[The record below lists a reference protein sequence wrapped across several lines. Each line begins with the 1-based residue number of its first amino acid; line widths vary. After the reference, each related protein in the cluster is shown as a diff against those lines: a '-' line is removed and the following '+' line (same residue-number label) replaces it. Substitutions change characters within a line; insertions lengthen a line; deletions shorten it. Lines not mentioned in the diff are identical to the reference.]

1 MIKESRSVQS
11 FHNIVSGVLSKI
23 LLFLFAFFARTVF
36 IKILGAEY
44 TGINGLYSNIL
55 TMLSLADFG
64 VANVLAFFL
73 YEALRSNDQNRIAA
87 IIRAFRKIYIFIGMA
102 VFGIGFP

>member
-36 IKILGAEY
+36 IKILGAE
-44 TGINGLYSNIL
+44 
-55 TMLSLADFG
+55 
-64 VANVLAFFL
+64 
-73 YEALRSNDQNRIAA
+73 
-87 IIRAFRKIYIFIGMA
+87 
-102 VFGIGFP
+102 